1 MAAFSIPYLRGVA
14 SKVADAFGLSV
25 ADASRIVGYYSLKG
39 DGVGVSGCENLDIT
53 IIKAAADSVG
63 VALPG
68 SDADGSKADSV
79 KDHGGGAAAGASKM
93 TDKHE
98 KPQKENNS
106 LNNDIK
112 ARKTAKKTVKHG
124 KNTDA
129 IQENNTGINNARG
142 ADELPPGLIDTLRSI
157 IDNVALSFE
166 SGTME
171 KAAQGQWSAACMV
184 VGQYIKENKILMDAE
199 KARKAG
205 GRPYVP
211 ERVNSLIDIFA
222 VLCGY
227 YKKTPFIFDFIRFSG
242 VSESYLLGKNG
253 HSVLTS
259 SGMDLYK
266 KLQTIQECGV
276 VSDLADGRKNPT
288 GLIYV
293 SKARF
298 GWSENNNAA
307 PIQEE
312 KTQNVAALPVFGAPD
327 DN

>member
-1 MAAFSIPYLRGVA
+1 MAFAIPYLKTVA
-14 SKVADAFGLSV
+14 AGVADAFGLSV
-25 ADASRIVGYYSLKG
+25 VDASRIVAFYSVKN
-39 DGVGVSGCENLDIT
+39 D
-53 IIKAAADSVG
+53 KVG
-63 VALPG
+63 VAACEALKVEAIKEAAAAVGVVLPG
-68 SDADGSKADSV
+68 SDADGSKADSIKNEE
-79 KDHGGGAAAGASKM
+79 KDHGGGAAGAS
-93 TDKHE
+93 DASKHSE
-98 KPQKENNS
+98 KTRKKSPKKPDNIKDNTNNEKGVNT
-106 LNNDIK
+106 LIK
-112 ARKTAKKTVKHG
+112 
-124 KNTDA
+124 D
-129 IQENNTGINNARG
+129 NNAVTDNAPAG
-142 ADELPPGLIDTLRSI
+142 DDLPPGLIDTIRSI

-166 SGTME
+166 AGTME

-312 KTQNVAALPVFGAPD
+312 KSQSVAALPVFGAPD
-327 DN
+327 DD

>member
-1 MAAFSIPYLRGVA
+1 MNFPYLKETAR
-14 SKVADAFGLSV
+14 KVADAFGLSYDNGV
-25 ADASRIVGYYSLKG
+25 KIVGFYSSRG
-39 DGVGVSGCENLDIT
+39 DNSGVDACAALDAET
-53 IIKAAADSVG
+53 IKAAADAVG
-63 VALPG
+63 VVLPG
-68 SDADGSKADSV
+68 
-79 KDHGGGAAAGASKM
+79 
-93 TDKHE
+93 TDHE
-98 KPQKENNS
+98 KQKDKQSGAECEKARGAGSYNTPKTRKKSPKKPQNIKDNTNNEKGVNTLIKENN
-106 LNNDIK
+106 
-112 ARKTAKKTVKHG
+112 TVKD
-124 KNTDA
+124 NA
-129 IQENNTGINNARG
+129 PTG
-142 ADELPPGLIDTLRSI
+142 DDLPPGLIDTIRSI
-157 IDNVALSFE
+157 IDNVAMSFE

-184 VGQYIKENKILMDAE
+184 VGQYVKENKILLDIE

-253 HSVLTS
+253 HSALTS
-259 SGMDLYK
+259 TGMDLYK
-266 KLQTIQECGV
+266 KLQQIQECGV

-298 GWSENNNAA
+298 GWSETPAA
-307 PIQEE
+307 VP
-312 KTQNVAALPVFGAPD
+312 VSDDRGGGLDALPMFQKPE
-327 DN
+327 NP